1 MLAFL
6 CKDQQ
11 GSVTNNNVF
20 FLSSKGNRLRT
31 HEDSGGSEQL
41 VTVVGFVSS
50 DVQ

>member
-6 CKDQQ
+6 FKDQQ
-11 GSVTNNNVF
+11 GILTNKCF

-31 HEDSGGSEQL
+31 HEDSGGCEQL
-41 VTVVGFVSS
+41 VTALGFVSS